1 MTIPIWKLVSM
12 LPMQTVQVVWREWSD
27 GKQESSLVTTPEYLA
42 WLAEGNTVLPPDEP
56 VNA

>member
-1 MTIPIWKLVSM
+1 MYKLLNDLRNGQPYGAIYLEKNTSF
-12 LPMQTVQVVWREWSD
+12 LFNENNPDYQA
-27 GKQESSLVTTPEYLA
+27 YLA